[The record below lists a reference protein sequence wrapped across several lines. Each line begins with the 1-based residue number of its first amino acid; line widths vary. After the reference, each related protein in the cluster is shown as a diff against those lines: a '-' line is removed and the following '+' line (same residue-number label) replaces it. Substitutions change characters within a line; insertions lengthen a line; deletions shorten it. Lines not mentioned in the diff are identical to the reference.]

1 MVHGRGSMLL
11 LIQQILGVSL
21 KIAAALM
28 LFAMIATP
36 MTMIIAIGLVAI
48 R

>member
-1 MVHGRGSMLL
+1 MVHESGSMLL
-11 LIQQILGVSL
+11 LIQQLQGASL
-21 KIAAALM
+21 KIAVALM

-36 MTMIIAIGLVAI
+36 ITMIVVIGLVAI